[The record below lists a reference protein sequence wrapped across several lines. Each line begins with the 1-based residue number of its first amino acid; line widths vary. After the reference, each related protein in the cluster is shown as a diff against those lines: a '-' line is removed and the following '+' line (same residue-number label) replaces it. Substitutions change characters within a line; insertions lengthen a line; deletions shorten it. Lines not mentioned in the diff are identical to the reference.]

1 MHTISYKETTKT
13 KKIGGLSLRNLK
25 EMNEACIAKL
35 GWKIK
40 SGEDTLWCEVMKG
53 KYIRQ
58 SEVSAKVY
66 DSSLWKQIISIWP
79 MLDKTSNCDV
89 GMVKQSKYSLI
100 SRLIKE

>member
-1 MHTISYKETTKT
+1 MQTISWKEITKP
-13 KKIGGLSLRNLK
+13 KKLRVLSLRNLK

-35 GWKIK
+35 GWNVK
-40 SGEDTLWCEVMKG
+40 SGEDTLWCEGMKE

-79 MLDKTSNCDV
+79 MLDKMSNWDV
-89 GMVKQSKYSLI
+89 GSGQI
-100 SRLIKE
+100 IKV